1 MVLAKS
7 GGRQPKPLSHP
18 TYDEDNNRPKTMIFG
33 PATIVEPVFVTSS
46 SKTDSSSSSS
56 SWLRVDSCCCC
67 VGLSSGSRSISVLG
81 LLSSLAVILSSQGT
95 RFGVEAT
102 LLFTFLSFLSIV
114 LFVAVFFRW
123 TWLLL
128 VWLLVTSIQILGF
141 VFVSILAVYFCVN
154 AIGVYPSVRAA
165 ENAYEYMNWLVI
177 LAGCSFF
184 AAGRLKIHSFPRSAV
199 Q

>member
-7 GGRQPKPLSHP
+7 GGGGQPKPPSSHR

-46 SKTDSSSSSS
+46 KTDSSSS